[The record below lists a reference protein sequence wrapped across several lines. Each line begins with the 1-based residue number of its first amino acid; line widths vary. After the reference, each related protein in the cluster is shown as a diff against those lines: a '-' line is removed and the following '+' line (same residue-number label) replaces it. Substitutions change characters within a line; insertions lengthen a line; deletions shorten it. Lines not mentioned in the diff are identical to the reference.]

1 MSKSLKALP
10 GILIRIME
18 EYRETIFAESRT
30 SRSRVIGESHLPE
43 VGADTFGL
51 ELVGKVAG
59 NSFRESRIWRS
70 FLDA

>member
-18 EYRETIFAESRT
+18 EYRETIFAEPRT

-43 VGADTFGL
+43 VGDTFGL

-70 FLDA
+70 FLDV